1 MDLTERKK
9 RILRAIIESYIQ
21 SAEPVG
27 SKAIAASIDMEV
39 SSATIRNEMADLEAM
54 GLLEKPHTSAGRIP
68 SPKGYRLYVNELM
81 EEHKLSLQETQ
92 RINQAL
98 AMRMRELDRV
108 LDQAGR
114 VVSQLTNYPS
124 FALSSGLSRMTI
136 RRFDL
141 LMVERNAFII
151 VVMTDTDI
159 VRNRLIRLPS
169 DLTEAQLQMLN
180 TLLNTTFTGLTLEE
194 ITPELMRVAQHAAG
208 EAYGLIS
215 LVVSFA
221 MEVLESLEQRTVHTS
236 GLAHLLELP
245 EYRSLERA
253 QPLMSYLS
261 EDADPARFPVPKDDP
276 MKILIGPENVADALK
291 DTSVVVASYD
301 IGDGMR
307 GVIGV
312 VGPTR
317 MDYAKITARLSYLAE
332 GLSRLFG
339 QGELPQGRDD
349 ENEEMN
355 ASQAQEGQKAGGRDP
370 GRADRAGRPHRGDG
384 GRGSQPP
391 AGGAGGPQEEP
402 LRPGGQISPPGR

>member
-1 MDLTERKK
+1 MELSERKK
-9 RILRAIIESYIQ
+9 RILRAIIESYIAT
-21 SAEPVG
+21 AEPVG
-27 SKAIAASIDMEV
+27 SKSVAEFLDRKL
-39 SSATIRNEMADLEAM
+39 SSATIRNEMADLEAL

-68 SPKGYRLYVNELM
+68 SPQGYRFYVNELM
-81 EEHKLSLQETQ
+81 EAHKLSVQETE

-98 AMRMRELDRV
+98 RLKMQELDRV
-108 LDQAGR
+108 IDQAGR
-114 VVSQLTNYPS
+114 VVSQLTNYPA
-124 FALSSGLSRMTI
+124 FALSSGMERVTI

-151 VVMTDTDI
+151 VVMTDSNV
-159 VRNRLIRLPS
+159 VRNKLVQLPS

-180 TLLNTTFTGLTLEE
+180 TLLNTTFTGLTLDQ

-221 MEVLESLEQRTVHTS
+221 MEVLESLEQRRVHTA

-245 EYRSLERA
+245 EYQNLERA

-261 EDADPARFPVPKDDP
+261 DVQDESRFPVPQGGP
-276 MKILIGPENVADALK
+276 MRILIGPENVADALK
-291 DTSVVVASYD
+291 ETSVVMASYD

-317 MDYAKITARLSYLAE
+317 MDYAKITARLAYFAQ
-332 GLSRLFG
+332 GLTRLFNH
-339 QGELPQGRDD
+339 GELP
-349 ENEEMN
+349 E
-355 ASQAQEGQKAGGRDP
+355 A
-370 GRADRAGRPHRGDG
+370 
-384 GRGSQPP
+384 
-391 AGGAGGPQEEP
+391 
-402 LRPGGQISPPGR
+402 PGGDKDTDQTKTGGNAL

>member
-1 MDLTERKK
+1 MCMDLTERKK
-9 RILRAIIESYIQ
+9 AILRAIIESYIQ

-27 SKAIAASIDMEV
+27 SKAIAEALGRRV
-39 SSATIRNEMADLEAM
+39 SSATIRNEMADLEGL

-68 SPKGYRLYVNELM
+68 SPQGYRLYVNELM
-81 EEHKLSLQETQ
+81 DAHKLSLQETE

-98 AMRMRELDRV
+98 RLKMQELDRV
-108 LDQAGR
+108 VSEAGR
-114 VVSQLTNYPS
+114 VVAQLTNYPA
-124 FALSSGLSRMTI
+124 FALSSGFDRVTI

-151 VVMTDTDI
+151 VVMTDTNL
-159 VRNRLIRLPS
+159 VRNKLVQLPT

-180 TLLNTTFTGLTLEE
+180 TLLNTTFTGLTLGE

-208 EAYGLIS
+208 DAYGLIS

-221 MEVLESLEQRTVHTS
+221 MEVLESLEHRRVHTA

-245 EYRSLERA
+245 EYRDLDRA

-261 EDADPARFPVPKDDP
+261 EDQDANTFPVPTGDP
-276 MKILIGPENVADALK
+276 MRILIGPENVADALK
-291 DTSVVVASYD
+291 NSSVVVASYD

-317 MDYAKITARLSYLAE
+317 MDYAKITARLSYLAQ
-332 GLSRLFG
+332 GLTRLFNHG
-339 QGELPQGRDD
+339 QLPDPND
-349 ENEEMN
+349 EQHEEV
-355 ASQAQEGQKAGGRDP
+355 S
-370 GRADRAGRPHRGDG
+370 H
-384 GRGSQPP
+384 
-391 AGGAGGPQEEP
+391 
-402 LRPGGQISPPGR
+402 

>member
-245 EYRSLERA
+245 EYRSLEREL
-253 QPLMSYLS
+253 PLRGRRPCPLPRSQGRS
-261 EDADPARFPVPKDDP
+261 HEDPHRPGK
-276 MKILIGPENVADALK
+276 
-291 DTSVVVASYD
+291 
-301 IGDGMR
+301 R
-307 GVIGV
+307 G
-312 VGPTR
+312 R
-317 MDYAKITARLSYLAE
+317 RAE
-332 GLSRLFG
+332 GHQR
-339 QGELPQGRDD
+339 
-349 ENEEMN
+349 
-355 ASQAQEGQKAGGRDP
+355 GGRQL
-370 GRADRAGRPHRGDG
+370 RHRRRHAGCHRRGWAHPDGLRQDNRPPVLS
-384 GRGSQPP
+384 GRGPLP
-391 AGGAGGPQEEP
+391 AVWTG
-402 LRPGGQISPPGR
+402 

>member
-27 SKAIAASIDMEV
+27 SKAIAAST
-39 SSATIRNEMADLEAM
+39 TIRNEMADLEAM

-261 EDADPARFPVPKDDP
+261 EDADPARSQGRSHEDP
-276 MKILIGPENVADALK
+276 HRPGK
-291 DTSVVVASYD
+291 
-301 IGDGMR
+301 R
-307 GVIGV
+307 G
-312 VGPTR
+312 R
-317 MDYAKITARLSYLAE
+317 RAE
-332 GLSRLFG
+332 GHQR
-339 QGELPQGRDD
+339 
-349 ENEEMN
+349 
-355 ASQAQEGQKAGGRDP
+355 GGRQL
-370 GRADRAGRPHRGDG
+370 RHRRRHAGCHRRGWAHPDGLRQDNRPPVLS
-384 GRGSQPP
+384 GRGPLP
-391 AGGAGGPQEEP
+391 AVWTG
-402 LRPGGQISPPGR
+402 

>member
-221 MEVLESLEQRTVHTS
+221 MDVLESLEQRTVHTAGIAS
-236 GLAHLLELP
+236 LLSHP
-245 EYRSLERA
+245 EYQSLDRA
-253 QPLMSYLS
+253 APLMSYLS
-261 EDADPARFPVPKDDP
+261 EDQDAGRFPMPQADP
-276 MKILIGPENVADALK
+276 MEILIGPENVADALK
-291 DTSVVVASYD
+291 DTSVVVASYE

-317 MDYAKITARLSYLAE
+317 MDYAKITARLAYFAS
-332 GLSRLFG
+332 GLTRLFG
-339 QGELPQGRDD
+339 TGELPPADD
-349 ENEEMN
+349 
-355 ASQAQEGQKAGGRDP
+355 
-370 GRADRAGRPHRGDG
+370 
-384 GRGSQPP
+384 
-391 AGGAGGPQEEP
+391 GAKEK
-402 LRPGGQISPPGR
+402 